1 MNLENVT
8 ARHFPPIFQTFDW
21 RSAALYALSLGMG
34 MDPTDEEELPYIYE
48 GRDQRP
54 VPSMCVTLG
63 WPPLWI
69 AEPAMEISW
78 PRVLHGEQRFEL
90 HRSLPLGATIRA
102 SHRVRAVADKGAGRG
117 AVLYFDTEIEDA
129 ATETPLASL
138 TAANF
143 LRDDGGCGNFGDVP
157 APLSAFSC
165 RDPPDHAIDY
175 STLGQAALLYRL
187 ASHDYMPI
195 HADPKLARSA
205 GFDRPIAHGLNTLGI
220 ACRAILKLVLPHA
233 PHRLRTM
240 AVRFVSPAF
249 PGDTI
254 RVELFRRP
262 EGIRFRA
269 WAVERQTLVLDR
281 GHCEISDG

>member
-1 MNLENVT
+1 MNLENVI
-8 ARHFPPIFQTFDW
+8 ARQFPPLCQAYDW

-34 MDPTDEEELPYIYE
+34 KDPTDEEELPYVYE
-48 GRDQRP
+48 GREQRA
-54 VPSMCVTLG
+54 VPSMCVILG

-78 PRVLHGEQRFEL
+78 PRVLHGEQLFQL
-90 HRSLPLGATIRA
+90 HRPLSVSATIRA
-102 SHRVRAVADKGAGRG
+102 SHRVRAVADKGPGRG
-117 AVLYFDTEIEDA
+117 AVLHFETEIEDT
-129 ATETPLASL
+129 ATGTALASMR
-138 TAANF
+138 AANF
-143 LRDDGGCGNFGDVP
+143 LRDDGGCGDFGDPP
-157 APLSAFSC
+157 APLSAIPSQDC
-165 RDPPDHAIDY
+165 PDRWIEY
-175 STLGQAALLYRL
+175 STSGQAALLYRL

-220 ACRAILKLVLPHA
+220 ACRAILKLVLPRE

-254 RVELFRRP
+254 RVELFTRP

-269 WAVERQTLVLDR
+269 WAIERQILVLDR
-281 GHCEISDG
+281 GHCEISDV